1 MKSDSL
7 EKFTTI
13 YKQTQK
19 KPLKGCKSNNKI
31 QTDKNIE
38 KVQDRQQ
45 DTNKEK
51 KK

>member
-1 MKSDSL
+1 M
-7 EKFTTI
+7 
-13 YKQTQK
+13 
-19 KPLKGCKSNNKI
+19 LKNNKI